1 MKLNS
6 FQLLLKQR
14 YDTYEAVANLLRA
27 AVSAKA
33 FPDKK
38 LTSEYYIAPLE
49 VRIDREVGLPGTR
62 GGLLWRYFVARR
74 TWLADLDRVKE
85 LLGKDARNTVQKLER
100 QSEDVQRPDGDESIA
115 VILSALTS
123 PGFEQYVQARFGEE
137 NTDLALKHLESY
149 LQNPPP
155 EMSIAETVDLLT
167 HVFVQDFELA
177 DLAYFQPNV
186 DSSETQ
192 HADNPLN
199 TSVRKELARIAQS
212 FTPQRQ
218 TIRKFVKDKLESDD
232 ILRSLVLSRLL
243 PFVESHFLV
252 INPQDRRK
260 SDTDTDSLASLVI
273 EQDYFKRFPEG
284 PTFDVSRLPHRYAE
298 EALIQQMAKILSHAS
313 VPFLYWCAQ
322 SNIPLA
328 RLWDEPGKERAD
340 KISIWPKATDRDG
353 SGKHVAITSEVDKES
368 FSAAMQ
374 VLTQALHR
382 DPESVCLFVTD
393 HWNEEKAVAAYHTNP
408 RGLGSIV
415 VLRSDGTRYPISIF
429 AWPTQ

>member
-14 YDTYEAVANLLRA
+14 YDTYEAIANLLRA

-74 TWLADLDRVKE
+74 TWLADLDRLNA
-85 LLGKDARNTVQKLER
+85 LLGEDARDAVQELAR
-100 QSEDVQRPDGDESIA
+100 QSEDVQRPDSEESIA
-115 VILSALTS
+115 VIRAALES
-123 PGFEQYVQARFGEE
+123 PGFEKYVQARFEDD
-137 NTDLALKHLESY
+137 NTVLTPEHLTSY
-149 LQNPPP
+149 LQNPPS
-155 EMSIAETVDLLT
+155 EMSTAETVDRLT
-167 HVFVQDFELA
+167 YVFVQDFELA
-177 DLAYFQPNV
+177 DLAYVSRNNV
-186 DSSETQ
+186 SLETQ
-192 HADNPLN
+192 HADSSPDALIPE
-199 TSVRKELARIAQS
+199 VLARIAKS
-212 FTPQRQ
+212 FPSQRRM
-218 TIRKFVKDKLESDD
+218 IREVVKEALDSD
-232 ILRSLVLSRLL
+232 INLRGLVLSRLL

-298 EALIQQMAKILSHAS
+298 EALIQQMAKVLSHAS

-429 AWPTQ
+429 AWPAQ